1 MRYTGKKH
9 NSIHY
14 VYMKGEL
21 TMLIDLRSDTV
32 TLPTP
37 AMREAMYHA
46 EVGDDVYG
54 EDPTINR
61 LQEMTAERMGKEA
74 ALFVPTGTMGNTTSI
89 LAHAGRGQA
98 VIVGDQSHIYRYEV
112 GGTST
117 LGGAPM
123 YVVPNNPDGTL
134 DLDKVQE
141 GIADESDDH
150 VAPTALVCIENTH
163 NRCGGTVLSV
173 EQIEAITSLAHA
185 HGVAVHMDG
194 ARIFNAAIAL
204 GVPIS
209 TLVSSVDSLT
219 FCLSKGLSAPVG
231 SMVVGSKEFIYRT
244 HRMRKLL
251 GGGMR
256 QAGILAAAGIV
267 ALEQMVERL
276 AEDHEHCK
284 QLAQGLADFP
294 QIDVDP
300 ERVVTNIVKF
310 TINNTQQRKL
320 TESETSQFLDKVRE
334 HGVLMG
340 HMGGGS
346 IRAVTHYG
354 IDAQHI
360 STALIGI
367 RRALIDLQL

>member
-1 MRYTGKKH
+1 
-9 NSIHY
+9 
-14 VYMKGEL
+14 
-21 TMLIDLRSDTV
+21 
-32 TLPTP
+32 
-37 AMREAMYHA
+37 MYRA

-74 ALFVPTGTMGNTTSI
+74 ALFVPTGTMGNVASI

-112 GGTST
+112 GGAST

-134 DLDKVQE
+134 DLEQVQA
-141 GIADESDDH
+141 GIADDSDDH

-163 NRCGGTVLSV
+163 NRCGGTVLNV

-204 GVPIS
+204 GVPVS
-209 TLVSSVDSLT
+209 TLVSSVDSLM

-231 SMVVGSKEFIYRT
+231 SMVVGSKEFIHRA

-276 AEDHEHCK
+276 AEDHENCK
-284 QLAQGLADFP
+284 QLAQGLADYP

-300 ERVVTNIVKF
+300 ERVVTNMVKF
-310 TINNTQQRKL
+310 TVHNAQQRKL
-320 TESETSQFLDKVRE
+320 SESETNQFLDKVRE

-354 IDAQHI
+354 IEAQHI
-360 STALIGI
+360 SAALTGI